1 MRKFLSN
8 VLIIISL
15 LFISGY
21 KVEIKNNALPF
32 GKEMIL
38 EEEEEKLV
46 FETSDSAIQAES
58 ASGEIADKLND
69 VSDYVSVAVEL
80 DDWFDEAIEEPDYPV
95 SVEEAQKIVKEHREK
110 SSLYKENERMVRELG
125 LGFGSGSRD
134 KQIYKF
140 CFFKLWGQVL
150 VIFISIDS
158 KPYQGTIASIKLCPE
173 RTTEKGSGDDSILRN

>member
-80 DDWFDEAIEEPDYPV
+80 DDWFDKTIEEPDYPV

-110 SSLYKENERMVRELG
+110 VKAHYTKENERM
-125 LGFGSGSRD
+125 
-134 KQIYKF
+134 
-140 CFFKLWGQVL
+140 
-150 VIFISIDS
+150 
-158 KPYQGTIASIKLCPE
+158 
-173 RTTEKGSGDDSILRN
+173 